1 MDQRL
6 ERILPRVQKP
16 ARYTG
21 GEYRQIIKDKAEVDL
36 RLAFCFPDIYEIGMS
51 NIGMR
56 ILYATMNQMPGVW
69 CERVFAPWGDMEQEM
84 RKAGIPLY
92 ALESGDPVSDFDV
105 VAFSLG
111 YEMAYPAV
119 LNMLDL
125 AGIPLRS
132 ADRPELTPLV
142 MAGGTACSNPEPM
155 APFFDL
161 MIIGE
166 GEEVNNE
173 VLALFRQA
181 QQAGWSK
188 TQFLEAAAKIRG
200 VLIPSF
206 YVPHWNPDG
215 TLHDLTPTHGAPAR
229 VTKRIIQDLDAC
241 YYPTDPIVPSTEIV
255 HDRVNVELFRGC
267 IRGCRFCQAGYVY
280 RPVRPRKPE
289 TIIRQGIES
298 LKNTGYQEATLLSLS
313 SSDYRPLDEVCDG
326 LLEYCEPRSMSLA
339 LPSLRADN
347 FSMDIMS
354 RLQKVR
360 KGGLTFAPEAGTQR
374 LRDAINKN
382 VREEDLLHSCRVA
395 FEGGWNGIKLYFML
409 GLPTETDED
418 VLGIAELANQVL
430 HTWRMYATNKARGV
444 RITVSTSCFVPKP
457 HSPFQWERQVTM
469 DEYKRKV
476 NLLRENIKAKNVTY
490 NWHDPDTSFVEAVL
504 SRGDRRVAD
513 VIEEVWRR
521 GGKLEAWG
529 DYFSFER
536 WMSAMDACGVD
547 PMRYACRERGKDE
560 IFPWDAIS
568 VGVRREFFEKEREM
582 AHASACS
589 PDCRHRCG
597 AYIPVTEKGRCP
609 VHEQRPSAQK
619 DRAERQNRE
628 KTRKGPPHRADRRHC
643 PGNHPAGHRADLL
656 HFRGALHDLRQ
667 HVPEGACGGGHVRV

>member
-21 GEYRQIIKDKAEVDL
+21 GEYNQIIKDKAEVNL
-36 RLAFCFPDIYEIGMS
+36 RMAFCFPDIYEIGMS

-56 ILYATMNQMPGVW
+56 ILYHVMNRMPGVW

-84 RKAGIPLY
+84 RAAGIPLY
-92 ALESGDPVSDFDV
+92 ALESGDPVSEFDV
-105 VAFSLG
+105 LGFSIG

-132 ADRPELTPLV
+132 ADRPELVPLV
-142 MAGGTACSNPEPM
+142 FAGGTSCCNPEPM
-155 APFFDL
+155 APFLDL
-161 MIIGE
+161 MVIGE
-166 GEEVNNE
+166 GEEVNCE
-173 VLALFRQA
+173 LLELFRTA
-181 QQAGWSK
+181 RDAGWDK
-188 TQFLEAAAKIRG
+188 QRFLIAAAQ
-200 VLIPSF
+200 IPGI
-206 YVPHWNPDG
+206 YVPSLYEPHYHEDG
-215 TLHDLTPTHGAPAR
+215 TLSDITPSHGAPAR
-229 VTKRIIQDLDAC
+229 VTKRIIEDLDAC
-241 YYPTDPIVPSTEIV
+241 DYPTDPIVPSTEIV
-255 HDRVNVELFRGC
+255 HDRVNLELFRGC

-289 TIIRQGIES
+289 TIVRQGIES

-313 SSDYRPLDEVCDG
+313 SSDYRPLPEICDG
-326 LLEYCEPRSMSLA
+326 LLEYCEGRSISLS

-347 FSMDIMS
+347 FSMEIMS

-395 FEGGWNGIKLYFML
+395 FEGGWNGVKLYFML

-430 HTWRMYATNKARGV
+430 HTWRMYAKNKARGV

-457 HSPFQWERQVTM
+457 HSPFQWEAQVTM
-469 DEYKRKV
+469 DEYRRRV
-476 NLLRENIKAKNVTY
+476 QLLRDNMKAKNVTY
-490 NWHDPDTSFVEAVL
+490 NWHDPETSYIEAVL
-504 SRGDRRVAD
+504 SRGDRRIAD
-513 VIEEVWRR
+513 VIETVWRS
-521 GGKLEAWG
+521 GGALEAWS

-536 WMSAMDACGVD
+536 WMDAFAACGVD
-547 PMRYACRERGKDE
+547 PAFYACRERGKDE
-560 IFPWDAIS
+560 FMPWNVIDM
-568 VGVRREFFEKEREM
+568 GVTRRHLWHEREQ
-582 AHASACS
+582 AYKAELS
-589 PDCRHRCG
+589 PDCRKQCTGCG
-597 AYIPVTEKGRCP
+597 ALSLMTKGGKCD
-609 VHEQRPSAQK
+609 A
-619 DRAERQNRE
+619 
-628 KTRKGPPHRADRRHC
+628 
-643 PGNHPAGHRADLL
+643 
-656 HFRGALHDLRQ
+656 
-667 HVPEGACGGGHVRV
+667 